1 MRKTM
6 FASLLVLV
14 PLLMLLPALAAQPEV
29 EPEPA
34 RVFVSTARDSEW
46 HSYRRAY
53 NAARFFEPY
62 LRTRPLIQAHMQ
74 IRPLR
79 PDAPMEGLRVQLLG
93 ETTKLEI
100 AVDELGR
107 AVLPMLK
114 TAYDEDAVLRLNRQ
128 KGHYAFS
135 GRYSIREKEDGI
147 YPAAELRAACAQLID
162 AQRVSGYRFRLLG
175 KQCAGVKF
183 VYRLSDSEPRV
194 VHRDASGAER
204 LLPVSEGQPFENKTM
219 GLYTVATYRFAD
231 WPGDGTMRAETQPLA
246 IGTLYE

>member
-1 MRKTM
+1 M
-6 FASLLVLV
+6 FASLALVFVLAFV
-14 PLLMLLPALAAQPEV
+14 PALAPAAPPEA

-34 RVFVSTARDSEW
+34 KVFVSAARDAEW

-62 LRTRPLIQAHMQ
+62 TRTRPLIQAHMQ
-74 IRPLR
+74 VRPLR
-79 PDAPMEGLRVQLLG
+79 PDVPMEGLRVQLVG
-93 ETTKLEI
+93 ETTNIEI
-100 AVDELGR
+100 AVDDIGR

-135 GRYSIREKEDGI
+135 GRYSIREKADGT
-147 YPAAELRAACAQLID
+147 YPAADLRAACAQLLD

-175 KQCAGVKF
+175 KRCAGVKF
-183 VYRLSDSEPRV
+183 VYRLSDSAPRV
-194 VHRDASGAER
+194 VHRDAGGAER
-204 LLPVSEGQPFENKTM
+204 LLPVSEGQPFENNTM
-219 GLYTVATYRFAD
+219 GLYKVATYRFAD
-231 WPGDGTMRAETQPLA
+231 WPADGTVLAETQPIA